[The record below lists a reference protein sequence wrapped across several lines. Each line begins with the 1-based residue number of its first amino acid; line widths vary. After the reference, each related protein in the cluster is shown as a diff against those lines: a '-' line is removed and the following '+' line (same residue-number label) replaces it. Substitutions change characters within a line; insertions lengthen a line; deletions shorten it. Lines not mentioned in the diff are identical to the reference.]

1 MGSIDET
8 VASMLFQV
16 LSKHTTSRNCSFLI
30 WEGYSDLLPE
40 VRGAP
45 SVTASLDRVMRVRHG
60 DLDLALQPVDSPPNR
75 LAMNWLPDDA
85 AWFVGN
91 DIYARSVF
99 VGGSLS
105 AVGAILAE
113 PTLEAYPVRRSQR
126 LVVEDF

>member
-1 MGSIDET
+1 M
-8 VASMLFQV
+8 
-16 LSKHTTSRNCSFLI
+16 
-30 WEGYSDLLPE
+30 
-40 VRGAP
+40 
-45 SVTASLDRVMRVRHG
+45 TASLDRVMRVRHG

-99 VGGSLS
+99 VAGSLS